1 MIKKRTVYIIG
12 KCLKKKVMFLRRN
25 RSKSIFWLL
34 RLNNNVANS
43 FVDSICRHEWEKE
56 LNYRKRYEKLQKK
69 YKRIIFGQYYMR
81 HIGEMCLTYYLWN
94 IENKDQENVLYVMMP
109 VLFNNKIPNYYFF
122 EKIQEKIELI
132 TSENYEFWSWIIWHY
147 IDKIEFSDR
156 YDWAKMREREM
167 NYGRGDSYCFQV
179 MLDDET
185 KRKLNNMGLKKQFVC
200 IYSRDNEYY
209 KAMGIGGDR
218 NNTNN
223 ARNSP
228 ITDYRLLGEK
238 YHGMGIP
245 LVRMGYHVEKTFELK
260 GIIDYA
266 DKYRT
271 EILDFY
277 LLSKCKFF
285 MVSGSGISL
294 IAKLFNTP
302 LVCVNSSVISFGG
315 DMVTP
320 MSPDRDLIIMKKL
333 WYSSENRYLSLD
345 EILYMEGR
353 FKSYKLFDV
362 YHDMGVT
369 FQNNS
374 QKELLDAAEE
384 MRHRINGD
392 DIYTDEDEML
402 QKQYRN
408 ILEKNI
414 CISGNHFYNGR
425 FGKEFLKENEW
436 FLEERP
442 IELSIKS
449 VDYQGH

>member
-1 MIKKRTVYIIG
+1 
-12 KCLKKKVMFLRRN
+12 
-25 RSKSIFWLL
+25 
-34 RLNNNVANS
+34 
-43 FVDSICRHEWEKE
+43 
-56 LNYRKRYEKLQKK
+56 
-69 YKRIIFGQYYMR
+69 
-81 HIGEMCLTYYLWN
+81 
-94 IENKDQENVLYVMMP
+94 
-109 VLFNNKIPNYYFF
+109 
-122 EKIQEKIELI
+122 
-132 TSENYEFWSWIIWHY
+132 
-147 IDKIEFSDR
+147 
-156 YDWAKMREREM
+156 
-167 NYGRGDSYCFQV
+167 
-179 MLDDET
+179 
-185 KRKLNNMGLKKQFVC
+185 
-200 IYSRDNEYY
+200 
-209 KAMGIGGDR
+209 
-218 NNTNN
+218 
-223 ARNSP
+223 
-228 ITDYRLLGEK
+228 
-238 YHGMGIP
+238 
-245 LVRMGYHVEKTFELK
+245 
-260 GIIDYA
+260 
-266 DKYRT
+266 
-271 EILDFY
+271 
-277 LLSKCKFF
+277 